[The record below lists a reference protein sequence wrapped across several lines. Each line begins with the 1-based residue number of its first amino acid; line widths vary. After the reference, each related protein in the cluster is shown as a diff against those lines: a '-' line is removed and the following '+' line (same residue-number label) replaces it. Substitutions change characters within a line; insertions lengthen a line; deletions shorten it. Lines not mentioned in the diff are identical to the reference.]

1 MAYKF
6 IEDSGIAS
14 DSTEVRRIFDLKNE
28 VNELME
34 CLKSEGVDVSKS
46 MIMRLIE
53 AILRTCGIDSS
64 DNINKKL
71 NSVIGLITIK
81 SPYTLV
87 KSEDEEKICDESVH
101 KYFDT
106 MFDDEDPEKPI
117 VMNNT
122 KIIYD
127 EVCTFIN
134 DLFDYMYNTYFDEY
148 ERYHKDDVGNKNVFI
163 SHHYLIVENEYIDE
177 DEYYLIEFDV
187 YAESSINKPIIHIVG
202 QTFSSED
209 KKCELVLPSFT
220 EEDRKILMAKFM
232 NTADFSDSSIEY

>member
-1 MAYKF
+1 MPYKF
-6 IEDSGIAS
+6 IEDSGIVS
-14 DSTEVRRIFDLKNE
+14 DSTEIRKIFNLKNE
-28 VNELME
+28 VNELKE
-34 CLKSEGVDVSKS
+34 CLKSEGVDVSTS
-46 MIMRLIE
+46 IIMRLIE
-53 AILRTCGIDSS
+53 AILRNCGIDSS

-87 KSEDEEKICDESVH
+87 KSEEEEKICDESVH
-101 KYFDT
+101 KYFNT
-106 MFDDEDPEKPI
+106 MFDDEDPEKTI

-134 DLFDYMYNTYFDEY
+134 DLFDYMYSAYFDEY
-148 ERYHKDDVGNKNVFI
+148 EEYHKNINNKNVFI
-163 SHHYLIVENEYIDE
+163 SHHYLIVEDEYIDE

-187 YAESSINKPIIHIVG
+187 YAESSINKPIIHIIG
-202 QTFSSED
+202 QTFSNED

-232 NTADFSDSSIEY
+232 NTADLSDSSIE

>member
-1 MAYKF
+1 MPYKF
-6 IEDSGIAS
+6 IEDSGIVS
-14 DSTEVRRIFDLKNE
+14 DSTEIRKIFNLKNE
-28 VNELME
+28 VNELKE

-53 AILRTCGIDSS
+53 AILRNCGIDSS
-64 DNINKKL
+64 NNINKKL

-106 MFDDEDPEKPI
+106 MFDDEDPEKTI

-134 DLFDYMYNTYFDEY
+134 DLFDYMYSSYFDEY
-148 ERYHKDDVGNKNVFI
+148 EECHKKINNKNIFI
-163 SHHYLIVENEYIDE
+163 SHHYLIVEDEYIDE

-187 YAESSINKPIIHIVG
+187 YAESSINKPIIHIIG

-232 NTADFSDSSIEY
+232 NTADLSDSSIEY

>member
-1 MAYKF
+1 MSYKF
-6 IEDSGIAS
+6 IEDSGIVS
-14 DSTEVRRIFDLKNE
+14 DSTEIRRIFDLKNE

-53 AILRTCGIDSS
+53 AILRNCGIDSS
-64 DNINKKL
+64 DNINAKL

-87 KSEDEEKICDESVH
+87 KSEEEEKLCDESVH
-101 KYFDT
+101 KYFDI
-106 MFDDEDPEKPI
+106 MFDDQDPEKPI

-134 DLFDYMYNTYFDEY
+134 DLFDYMYSTYFDEY
-148 ERYHKDDVGNKNVFI
+148 ERYHKDTNNKNVFI

-187 YAESSINKPIIHIVG
+187 YAESSINKPIIHVVG

-232 NTADFSDSSIEY
+232 NTADLSGESIEY

>member
-1 MAYKF
+1 MPYKF
-6 IEDSGIAS
+6 IENSGIAS
-14 DSTEVRRIFDLKNE
+14 DSTEIRRIFNLKNE
-28 VNELME
+28 VDELKE
-34 CLKSEGVDVSKS
+34 CLKSEGIDVSKE

-53 AILRTCGIDSS
+53 SILRNCGIDNSG
-64 DNINKKL
+64 NIDKKL
-71 NSVIGLITIK
+71 NAVIGLITIK

-87 KSEDEEKICDESVH
+87 KSEEEEKICDESVH

-122 KIIYD
+122 KVIYD

-134 DLFDYMYNTYFDEY
+134 DLFDYMYSTYFDEY
-148 ERYHKDDVGNKNVFI
+148 EKYHKDSNNKNVFI
-163 SHHYLIVENEYIDE
+163 SHHYLIVVDEYIDE

-187 YAESSINKPIIHIVG
+187 YAESSINKPIIHIIG

-220 EEDRKILMAKFM
+220 EDDRKILMAKFM
-232 NTADFSDSSIEY
+232 NTADLSDDSSEH

>member
-6 IEDSGIAS
+6 IEDSGIVS
-14 DSTEVRRIFDLKNE
+14 DSTEIRKIFNLKNE
-28 VNELME
+28 VNELKE
-34 CLKSEGVDVSKS
+34 CLKSEGVDVSTS
-46 MIMRLIE
+46 IIMRLIE
-53 AILRTCGIDSS
+53 AILRNCGIDSS

-106 MFDDEDPEKPI
+106 MFDDEDPEKSI
-117 VMNNT
+117 VMSNT

-148 ERYHKDDVGNKNVFI
+148 ERYHKDANNKNVFI
-163 SHHYLIVENEYIDE
+163 SHHYLIVEDEYIDE

-187 YAESSINKPIIHIVG
+187 YAESSINKPIIHIIG

-232 NTADFSDSSIEY
+232 NTADLSDSSIEY

>member
-1 MAYKF
+1 MPYKF
-6 IEDSGIAS
+6 IEDSGIVS
-14 DSTEVRRIFDLKNE
+14 DSTEIRKIFNLKNE
-28 VNELME
+28 VNELKE
-34 CLKSEGVDVSKS
+34 CLKSEGVDVSTS
-46 MIMRLIE
+46 IIMRLIE
-53 AILRTCGIDSS
+53 AILRNCGIDSS
-64 DNINKKL
+64 DNINAKL

-101 KYFDT
+101 KYFNT
-106 MFDDEDPEKPI
+106 MFDDEDPEKTI
-117 VMNNT
+117 VMNNA

-134 DLFDYMYNTYFDEY
+134 DLFDYMYSSYFDEY
-148 ERYHKDDVGNKNVFI
+148 EECHKNINNKNVFI
-163 SHHYLIVENEYIDE
+163 SHQYLIVEDEYIDE

-187 YAESSINKPIIHIVG
+187 YAESSINKPIIHIIG

-232 NTADFSDSSIEY
+232 NTADLSDSSIEY

>member
-1 MAYKF
+1 MSYKF
-6 IEDSGIAS
+6 IEDSGIVS
-14 DSTEVRRIFDLKNE
+14 DSTEIRKIFNLKNE
-28 VNELME
+28 VNELKE
-34 CLKSEGVDVSKS
+34 CLKSEGVDVSTS
-46 MIMRLIE
+46 MIMQLIE
-53 AILRTCGIDSS
+53 AILRNCGIDSS

-106 MFDDEDPEKPI
+106 MFDDEDPEKTI

-134 DLFDYMYNTYFDEY
+134 DLFDYMYSSYFDEY
-148 ERYHKDDVGNKNVFI
+148 EECHKNTNNKNVFI
-163 SHHYLIVENEYIDE
+163 SHHYLIVEDEYIDE

-187 YAESSINKPIIHIVG
+187 YAESSINKPIIHIIG

-232 NTADFSDSSIEY
+232 NTADLSDSNIEY

>member
-1 MAYKF
+1 MPYKF
-6 IEDSGIAS
+6 IEDSGIVS
-14 DSTEVRRIFDLKNE
+14 DSTEIRKIFNLKNE
-28 VNELME
+28 VNELKE
-34 CLKSEGVDVSKS
+34 CLKSEGVDVSTS
-46 MIMRLIE
+46 IIMRLIE
-53 AILRTCGIDSS
+53 AILRNCGIDSS

-87 KSEDEEKICDESVH
+87 KSEEEEKICDESVH
-101 KYFDT
+101 KYFNT
-106 MFDDEDPEKPI
+106 MFDDEDPEKTI
-117 VMNNT
+117 IMNNT

-134 DLFDYMYNTYFDEY
+134 DLFDYMYSAYFDEY
-148 ERYHKDDVGNKNVFI
+148 EEYHKNINNKNVFI
-163 SHHYLIVENEYIDE
+163 SHHYLIVEDEYIDE

-187 YAESSINKPIIHIVG
+187 YAESSINKPIIHIIG

-232 NTADFSDSSIEY
+232 NTADLSDSSIE

>member
-1 MAYKF
+1 MPYKF
-6 IEDSGIAS
+6 IEDSGIVS
-14 DSTEVRRIFDLKNE
+14 DSTEIRKIFNLKNE
-28 VNELME
+28 VNELKE
-34 CLKSEGVDVSKS
+34 CLKSEGVDVSTS
-46 MIMRLIE
+46 IIMRLIE
-53 AILRTCGIDSS
+53 AILRNCGIDSS

-101 KYFDT
+101 KYFNT
-106 MFDDEDPEKPI
+106 MFDDEDPEKTI
-117 VMNNT
+117 IMNNT

-134 DLFDYMYNTYFDEY
+134 DLFDYMYSAYFDEY
-148 ERYHKDDVGNKNVFI
+148 EEYHKNINNKNVFI
-163 SHHYLIVENEYIDE
+163 SHHYLIVEDEYIDE

-187 YAESSINKPIIHIVG
+187 YAESSINKPIIHIIG

-232 NTADFSDSSIEY
+232 NTADLSDSSIE

>member
-1 MAYKF
+1 MPYKF
-6 IEDSGIAS
+6 IEDSGIVS
-14 DSTEVRRIFDLKNE
+14 DSTEIRKIFNLKNE
-28 VNELME
+28 VNELKE
-34 CLKSEGVDVSKS
+34 CLKSEGVDVSTS
-46 MIMRLIE
+46 IIMRLIE
-53 AILRTCGIDSS
+53 AILRNCGIDSS

-106 MFDDEDPEKPI
+106 MFDDEDPEKTI

-122 KIIYD
+122 KIIYN

-134 DLFDYMYNTYFDEY
+134 DLFDYMYSAYFDEY
-148 ERYHKDDVGNKNVFI
+148 EECHKNTNNKNVFI
-163 SHHYLIVENEYIDE
+163 SHHYLIVEDEYIDE

-187 YAESSINKPIIHIVG
+187 YAESSINKPIIHIIG

-232 NTADFSDSSIEY
+232 NTADLSDSSIEY

>member
-1 MAYKF
+1 MSYKF
-6 IEDSGIAS
+6 IENSGIAS
-14 DSTEVRRIFDLKNE
+14 DSTEIRRIFNLKNE
-28 VNELME
+28 VDELKE
-34 CLKSEGVDVSKS
+34 CLKSEGIDVSKE

-53 AILRTCGIDSS
+53 SILRNCGIDNSG
-64 DNINKKL
+64 NIDKKL
-71 NSVIGLITIK
+71 NAVIGLITIK

-87 KSEDEEKICDESVH
+87 KSEEEEKICDESVH

-106 MFDDEDPEKPI
+106 MFDDEDPEKAI

-122 KIIYD
+122 KVIYD

-134 DLFDYMYNTYFDEY
+134 DLFDYMYSTYFDEY
-148 ERYHKDDVGNKNVFI
+148 EKYHKDSNNKNVFI
-163 SHHYLIVENEYIDE
+163 SHHYLIVVDEYIDE

-187 YAESSINKPIIHIVG
+187 YAESSINKPIIHIIG

-220 EEDRKILMAKFM
+220 EDDRKILMAKFM
-232 NTADFSDSSIEY
+232 NTADLSDDSSEH

>member
-1 MAYKF
+1 MPYKF
-6 IEDSGIAS
+6 IENSGIAS
-14 DSTEVRRIFDLKNE
+14 DSTEIRRIFNLKNE
-28 VNELME
+28 VDELKE
-34 CLKSEGVDVSKS
+34 CLKSEGIDISKE

-53 AILRTCGIDSS
+53 SILRNCGIDNSG
-64 DNINKKL
+64 NIDKKL
-71 NSVIGLITIK
+71 NAVIGLITIK

-87 KSEDEEKICDESVH
+87 KSEEEEKICDESVH

-122 KIIYD
+122 KVIYD

-134 DLFDYMYNTYFDEY
+134 DLFDYMYSTYFDEY
-148 ERYHKDDVGNKNVFI
+148 EKYHKDSNNKNVFI
-163 SHHYLIVENEYIDE
+163 SHHYLIVVDEYIDE

-187 YAESSINKPIIHIVG
+187 YAESSINKPIIHIIG

-220 EEDRKILMAKFM
+220 EDDRKILMAKFM
-232 NTADFSDSSIEY
+232 NTADLSDDSSEH

>member
-1 MAYKF
+1 MPYKF
-6 IEDSGIAS
+6 IENSGIAS
-14 DSTEVRRIFDLKNE
+14 DSTEIRRIFNLKNE
-28 VNELME
+28 VDELKE
-34 CLKSEGVDVSKS
+34 CLKSEGIDVSKE

-53 AILRTCGIDSS
+53 SILRNCGIDNSG
-64 DNINKKL
+64 NIDKKL
-71 NSVIGLITIK
+71 NAVIGLITIK

-87 KSEDEEKICDESVH
+87 KSEEEEKICDESVH

-106 MFDDEDPEKPI
+106 MFDDEDPEKSI

-122 KIIYD
+122 KVIYD

-134 DLFDYMYNTYFDEY
+134 DLFDYMYSTYFDEY
-148 ERYHKDDVGNKNVFI
+148 EKYHKDSNNKNVFI
-163 SHHYLIVENEYIDE
+163 SHHYLIVVDEYIDE

-187 YAESSINKPIIHIVG
+187 YAESSINKPIIHIIG

-220 EEDRKILMAKFM
+220 EDDRKILMAKFM
-232 NTADFSDSSIEY
+232 NTADLSDDSSEH

>member
-1 MAYKF
+1 MSYKF

-53 AILRTCGIDSS
+53 AILRNCGIDSS
-64 DNINKKL
+64 NNIDAKL

-87 KSEDEEKICDESVH
+87 KSEEEEKLCDESVH
-101 KYFDT
+101 KYFDI
-106 MFDDEDPEKPI
+106 MFDDQDPEKPI
-117 VMNNT
+117 VTNNT

-163 SHHYLIVENEYIDE
+163 SHHYLIVIDE
-177 DEYYLIEFDV
+177 EYLIEFDV

-232 NTADFSDSSIEY
+232 NTADLSGESVEY

>member
-1 MAYKF
+1 MPYKF
-6 IEDSGIAS
+6 IEDSGIVS
-14 DSTEVRRIFDLKNE
+14 DSTEIRKIFNLKNE
-28 VNELME
+28 VNELKE
-34 CLKSEGVDVSKS
+34 CLKSEGVDVSTS
-46 MIMRLIE
+46 MIMQLIE
-53 AILRTCGIDSS
+53 AILRNCGIDSS
-64 DNINKKL
+64 NNIDRKL

-101 KYFDT
+101 KYFDI
-106 MFDDEDPEKPI
+106 MFDDDDPEKPI

-134 DLFDYMYNTYFDEY
+134 DLFDYMYSAYFDEY
-148 ERYHKDDVGNKNVFI
+148 EECHKNINNKNVFI
-163 SHHYLIVENEYIDE
+163 SHHYLIVEDEYIDE

-187 YAESSINKPIIHIVG
+187 YAESSINKPIIHITG

-232 NTADFSDSSIEY
+232 NTADLSDSSIEY

>member
-1 MAYKF
+1 MSYKF
-6 IEDSGIAS
+6 IENSGIAS

-34 CLKSEGVDVSKS
+34 CLKSEGVDVSKT

-53 AILRTCGIDSS
+53 AILRNCGIDSS

-71 NSVIGLITIK
+71 NAVIGLITIK

-87 KSEDEEKICDESVH
+87 KSEDEEKICDESVR
-101 KYFDT
+101 KYFDI

-134 DLFDYMYNTYFDEY
+134 DLFDYMYSTYFDEY

-163 SHHYLIVENEYIDE
+163 SHHYLIVEGEYIDE

-187 YAESSINKPIIHIVG
+187 YAESSINKPIIHIIG

-232 NTADFSDSSIEY
+232 NTADLSGESVEY

>member
-1 MAYKF
+1 MPYKF
-6 IEDSGIAS
+6 IENSGIAS
-14 DSTEVRRIFDLKNE
+14 DSTEIRRMFDLRNE
-28 VNELME
+28 VNELKE
-34 CLKSEGVDVSKS
+34 CLKSEGIDVSKE
-46 MIMRLIE
+46 MIMQLIE
-53 AILRTCGIDSS
+53 SILRNCGIDNSG
-64 DNINKKL
+64 NIDKKL
-71 NSVIGLITIK
+71 NAVIGLITIK

-87 KSEDEEKICDESVH
+87 KSEEEEKICDESVR

-106 MFDDEDPEKPI
+106 MFDDKDPEKSI

-148 ERYHKDDVGNKNVFI
+148 EKYHNDGNNKNVFI
-163 SHHYLIVENEYIDE
+163 SHHYLIVADKYIDE

-187 YAESSINKPIIHIVG
+187 YAESSINKPIIHIIG

-232 NTADFSDSSIEY
+232 NTADLSDSSIEY

>member
-1 MAYKF
+1 MSYKF
-6 IEDSGIAS
+6 IEDSGIVS
-14 DSTEVRRIFDLKNE
+14 DSTEIRRIFDLKNE
-28 VNELME
+28 VNELKE
-34 CLKSEGVDVSKS
+34 CLKSEGIDISKE

-53 AILRTCGIDSS
+53 SILRNCGIDNSG
-64 DNINKKL
+64 NIDKRL
-71 NSVIGLITIK
+71 NAVIGLITIK

-87 KSEDEEKICDESVH
+87 KSEEEEKICDESVH
-101 KYFDT
+101 KYFDI
-106 MFDDEDPEKPI
+106 MFDDQDPEKSI
-117 VMNNT
+117 VMSNT

-148 ERYHKDDVGNKNVFI
+148 ERYHKDANNKNVFI
-163 SHHYLIVENEYIDE
+163 SHHYLIVIDE
-177 DEYYLIEFDV
+177 EFIIEFDV
-187 YAESSINKPIIHIVG
+187 YAESSINKPIIHIIG

-232 NTADFSDSSIEY
+232 NTADLSDDSSEH

>member
-1 MAYKF
+1 MPYKF
-6 IEDSGIAS
+6 IEDSGIVS
-14 DSTEVRRIFDLKNE
+14 DSTEIRKIFNLKNE
-28 VNELME
+28 VNELKE
-34 CLKSEGVDVSKS
+34 CLKSEGVDVSTS
-46 MIMRLIE
+46 IIMRLIE
-53 AILRTCGIDSS
+53 AILRNCGIDSS
-64 DNINKKL
+64 NNINKKL

-106 MFDDEDPEKPI
+106 MFDDEDPEKTI
-117 VMNNT
+117 IMSNT

-134 DLFDYMYNTYFDEY
+134 DLFDYMYSAYFDEY
-148 ERYHKDDVGNKNVFI
+148 EECNKNINNKSVFI
-163 SHHYLIVENEYIDE
+163 SHHYLIVEDEYIDE

-187 YAESSINKPIIHIVG
+187 YAESSINKPIIHIIG

-232 NTADFSDSSIEY
+232 NTADLSDSSIEY

>member
-1 MAYKF
+1 MPYKF
-6 IEDSGIAS
+6 IEDSGIVS
-14 DSTEVRRIFDLKNE
+14 DSTEIRKIFNLKNE
-28 VNELME
+28 VNELKE
-34 CLKSEGVDVSKS
+34 CLKSEGVDISTS
-46 MIMRLIE
+46 IIMRLIE
-53 AILRTCGIDSS
+53 AILRNCGIDSS
-64 DNINKKL
+64 DNIDKKL

-87 KSEDEEKICDESVH
+87 KSEEEEKICDESVH
-101 KYFDT
+101 KYFNT
-106 MFDDEDPEKPI
+106 MFDDEDPEKTI

-134 DLFDYMYNTYFDEY
+134 DLFDYMYSSYFDEY
-148 ERYHKDDVGNKNVFI
+148 EECHKNTNNKNVFI
-163 SHHYLIVENEYIDE
+163 SHHYLIVEDEYIDE

-187 YAESSINKPIIHIVG
+187 YAESSINKPIIHIIG

-232 NTADFSDSSIEY
+232 NTADLSDSNIEY

>member
-1 MAYKF
+1 MPYKF
-6 IEDSGIAS
+6 IEDSGIVS
-14 DSTEVRRIFDLKNE
+14 DSTEIRKIFNLKNE
-28 VNELME
+28 VNELKE
-34 CLKSEGVDVSKS
+34 CLKSEGVDVSTS
-46 MIMRLIE
+46 IIMRLIE
-53 AILRTCGIDSS
+53 AILRNCGIDSS

-101 KYFDT
+101 KYFNT
-106 MFDDEDPEKPI
+106 MFDDEDPEKAI
-117 VMNNT
+117 VMSNT

-134 DLFDYMYNTYFDEY
+134 DLFDYMYSTYFDEY
-148 ERYHKDDVGNKNVFI
+148 EECHKNTNNKNVFI
-163 SHHYLIVENEYIDE
+163 SHHYLIVEDEYIDE

-187 YAESSINKPIIHIVG
+187 YAESSINKPIIHIIG

-232 NTADFSDSSIEY
+232 NTADLSDSSIEY

>member
-1 MAYKF
+1 MSYKF
-6 IEDSGIAS
+6 IENSGIAS
-14 DSTEVRRIFDLKNE
+14 DSTEVRKIFDLKNE

-53 AILRTCGIDSS
+53 AILRNCGIDNSG
-64 DNINKKL
+64 NIDKRL
-71 NSVIGLITIK
+71 NAVIGLITIK

-87 KSEDEEKICDESVH
+87 KSEEEEKICDESVH
-101 KYFDT
+101 KYFDI
-106 MFDDEDPEKPI
+106 MFDDQDPEKPI

-148 ERYHKDDVGNKNVFI
+148 EEYHKNVNNKNVFI
-163 SHHYLIVENEYIDE
+163 SHHYLIVIDEEYI
-177 DEYYLIEFDV
+177 IEFDV
-187 YAESSINKPIIHIVG
+187 YAESSINKPIIHIIG

-232 NTADFSDSSIEY
+232 NTADLSGESVEY